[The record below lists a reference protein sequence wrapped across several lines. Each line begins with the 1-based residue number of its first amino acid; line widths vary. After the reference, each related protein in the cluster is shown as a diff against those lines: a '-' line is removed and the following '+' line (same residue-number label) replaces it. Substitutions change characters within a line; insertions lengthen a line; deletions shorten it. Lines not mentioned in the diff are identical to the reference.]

1 MNDIDQMFNFIVV
14 SCIVLYDVENVF
26 FVILHDVSQYNKSS
40 EQVQKDNS

>member
-14 SCIVLYDVENVF
+14 SCIVLYDVENGF

-40 EQVQKDNS
+40 KQVQKDNS